1 LLDWV
6 NSTIFVLTFIVML
19 IGLIGL
25 IIPIFP
31 WIVVIW
37 LAALGYGLLA
47 GFEPPGLL
55 IFIFITIALI
65 PGITVDNILMGAGA
79 RKGGASW
86 LSILV
91 ALVAGIVGTLLF
103 PPIGGLIA
111 APLAVLL
118 LEFQRM
124 RDIGKAWTATRG
136 LAVGWILSVGAKFI
150 IGSLMIGLWLIWA
163 LN

>member
-1 LLDWV
+1 VLPWV
-6 NSTIFVLTFIVML
+6 NTTIFILTLVVML
-19 IGLIGL
+19 IGLVGL
-25 IIPIFP
+25 VIPIFP
-31 WIVVIW
+31 GVVVIW
-37 LAALGYGLLA
+37 LAAFGYGLLT

-65 PGITVDNILMGAGA
+65 PGVTVDNILMGAGA
-79 RKGGASW
+79 RRGGASW

-91 ALVAGIVGTLLF
+91 AIVAGIVGTLLF

-118 LEFQRM
+118 LEFQRV
-124 RDIGKAWTATRG
+124 RDMGKAWVATRG

-150 IGSLMIGLWLIWA
+150 IGCVMIGLWLIWA
-163 LN
+163 LR